1 MSETK
6 PSLLLRGLDGTIA
19 ALAFVNAPLASTG
32 KVIGGS
38 LIGAMLL
45 LAVVQV
51 LSRAAFDFTLDWAE
65 ELARFMLVW
74 TVLLVAPFAYRSGA
88 KVAIG
93 SLVEALPP
101 RMILV
106 TSMILNGLAGWI
118 CLMLLVE
125 SFAFWQRGLALTASA
140 LPIRMA
146 FVYAIVPLALTGLLL
161 VAVEL
166 VLRLLASIYRPDP
179 LLRLNGSVAS
189 VDEGT

>member
-51 LSRAAFDFTLDWAE
+51 LSRAVFDFTLDWAE

-101 RMILV
+101 RMILL
-106 TSMILNGLAGWI
+106 TSIILNGLAGWI

-125 SFAFWQRGLALTASA
+125 SFAFWQRGLSLTASA

>member
-1 MSETK
+1 
-6 PSLLLRGLDGTIA
+6 
-19 ALAFVNAPLASTG
+19 
-32 KVIGGS
+32 VIGGS

-51 LSRAAFDFTLDWAE
+51 LSRAVFDFTLDWAE

-106 TSMILNGLAGWI
+106 TSIILNGLAGWI